1 MDVTIPPTVSY
12 LRPFLSPQC
21 PFTEW
26 TRASGLRGQCF
37 GQGPGSMRLAK
48 LSAGLSPLSPG
59 WEEKASQLL
68 FPREAHHVLLWAGVV
83 WPMSGILD
91 PGLEMPLLQ

>member
-12 LRPFLSPQC
+12 LHPFLSPQR

-37 GQGPGSMRLAK
+37 GQNPGPVRLAK
-48 LSAGLSPLSPG
+48 LSAGLRPLSPG

-68 FPREAHHVLLWAGVV
+68 FPGEAHHVLLCAGVV
-83 WPMSGILD
+83 WPMSEILV
-91 PGLEMPLLQ
+91 